1 MTEAEITTTTRRPR
15 RIQAVAGA
23 ALIAIGVTGLGITL
37 APSAGADANSGS
49 RHGTMHEMMD
59 AMHGAGTAERMHD
72 VEGGE
77 QMMAE
82 CASMMEMMSSMGSM
96 MGRRRAGS
104 MMPGDGMMG
113 GDRS

>member
-1 MTEAEITTTTRRPR
+1 MTEPENVTTTRRPR
-15 RIQAVAGA
+15 RIQALAGA
-23 ALIAIGVTGLGITL
+23 ALVAVGVAGLAITF
-37 APSAGADANSGS
+37 APSAGADANAGG

-77 QMMAE
+77 QMMDD

-96 MGRRRAGS
+96 MGRGRAES